1 MPFLS
6 VIVPIYNAEQ
16 YLEEC
21 LDSIMQQTFKDY
33 EVILVNDGATDRS
46 PQICQEYVERY
57 DNVHLV
63 NKENGGLVSARKAGL
78 AKACGEYIGWVD
90 SDDCI
95 VPEMFEKMCK
105 EAKRTKADIVIC
117 DMWSWSGEKLIPM
130 VQAVKAGGVYAGEKL
145 EKEFYPY
152 MLYAG
157 KFYTFGIL
165 PAQFNKIMRSSIIR
179 ENMEKVDDNISIGED
194 AACTYFC
201 MLDAKSISYLKGEF
215 LYKYRANL
223 NSMCFQWKNE
233 KISSA
238 SVLLNFFYHRLKEY
252 DNMQVKEQFWHYF
265 VCIYTNVYFEYGVF
279 ACANHKKVQLIDEE
293 IWLEES
299 LKQEFTG
306 QMQNRSLQLSYDR
319 KLVINTVLYGK
330 QKFLTQIVLRMRCLL
345 MFLYRRYKSQK

>member
-78 AKACGEYIGWVD
+78 AKACGKYIGWVD

-95 VPEMFEKMCK
+95 VPEMFEKMCQ
-105 EAKRTKADIVIC
+105 EAKRAKSDIVIC
-117 DMWSWSGEKLIPM
+117 DMWSWSGEKLIPLE
-130 VQAVKAGGVYAGEKL
+130 QAIKAGGVYAGEKL

-157 KFYTFGIL
+157 KFYSFGIL
-165 PAQFNKIMRSSIIR
+165 PSQVNKIIRSSIIKT
-179 ENMEKVDDNISIGED
+179 NMEKVDDKISIGED

-201 MLDAKSISYLKGEF
+201 MLDAESISYLKGEF
-215 LYKYRANL
+215 LYKYRANY
-223 NSMCFQWKNE
+223 NSMCLQWKKE
-233 KISSA
+233 KIISA
-238 SVLLNFFYHRLKEY
+238 SALLNFMYKRIKEY
-252 DNMQVKEQFWHYF
+252 HNEQIDEQFWYYF
-265 VCIYTNVYFEYGVF
+265 VCMYTNVYFEYGIY
-279 ACANHKKVQLIDEE
+279 AYASHNKVQLMNEE
-293 IWLEES
+293 IKTEADLI
-299 LKQEFTG
+299 KAFTI
-306 QMQNRSLQLSYDR
+306 QMEKNLLQLPYDR
-319 KLVINTVLYGK
+319 KIIVETVLCGDK
-330 QKFLTQIVLRMRCLL
+330 KKALLAQIILKIRCLL
-345 MFLYRRYKSQK
+345 MFLYRRYQR

>member
-1 MPFLS
+1 MTALS
-6 VIVPIYNAEQ
+6 
-16 YLEEC
+16 LKC
-21 LDSIMQQTFKDY
+21 SK
-33 EVILVNDGATDRS
+33 
-46 PQICQEYVERY
+46 
-57 DNVHLV
+57 
-63 NKENGGLVSARKAGL
+63 K
-78 AKACGEYIGWVD
+78 
-90 SDDCI
+90 
-95 VPEMFEKMCK
+95 CK
-105 EAKRTKADIVIC
+105 EAQRTKADIVIC

-130 VQAVKAGGVYAGEKL
+130 EQAVKAGGVYAGEKL

-157 KFYTFGIL
+157 KFYSFGIL

-179 ENMEKVDDNISIGED
+179 ENMAKVDDNISIGED

-252 DNMQVKEQFWHYF
+252 DNIQVKEQFWYYF

-279 ACANHKKVQLIDEE
+279 ACANHKKVQLIDEK
-293 IWLEES
+293 IWIEES
-299 LKQEFTG
+299 LKQELTG
-306 QMQNRSLQLSYDR
+306 QMQNRSLQLPYDR